1 MKTKINAIRIVGK
14 QDDVIWAIG
23 ALCRK
28 YGKDTTVLE
37 AVRRYKQEHE
47 GRSLKVKELVK

>member
-1 MKTKINAIRIVGK
+1 MINAIRIVGK
-14 QDDVIWAIG
+14 SDDVIWAIG

-28 YGKDTTVLE
+28 YGKETTVLE

-47 GRSLKVKELVK
+47 GRSLKIKELVK

>member
-28 YGKDTTVLE
+28 YGKETTVLE

>member
-1 MKTKINAIRIVGK
+1 MKTMINTIRIAGK
-14 QDDVIWAIG
+14 SDDVIWAIG
-23 ALCRK
+23 ALCRR

-47 GRSLKVKELVK
+47 GRSLKIKELIK